1 MYKNEFYQWN
11 FKLLFI
17 NVPMARISLPT
28 IKVNRAIV
36 DDIFHYMIKIIF
48 QSNIHYYI
56 KLFTSLRNKQDTV
69 PDKLIKKIIHI

>member
-1 MYKNEFYQWN
+1 
-11 FKLLFI
+11 
-17 NVPMARISLPT
+17 MAKISLPT

-36 DDIFHYMIKIIF
+36 DDIFHYMVKIIF

-69 PDKLIKKIIHI
+69 PDKLIKKLFIFKKIILNIFKFFCPK